1 MAVIESM
8 LKITAHPGLSLL
20 IWCIVLLLALYLAR
34 HYVHQFIRSICRGIY
49 SAMRLAAAEVKGAEK
64 RLARRNR
71 EVLLARGMKRIER
84 TIERE
89 LYQMNAAVVKN
100 TRSYAALHQRI
111 SETITRIADDHRDSM
126 DVPPALPNW
135 KPIIEAIAKIEHPG
149 EAQVTEMLSE
159 IHRLLQQQHS
169 TAVQDHRSATKV
181 RHGLLDKMLP
191 RWTQA
196 ENMLGRVEHSM
207 SALAGR
213 AEKIDATISDYKQ
226 KQADAD
232 SAARVFSASALTE
245 FATSALFLAVVA
257 AGALINFDLIALP
270 LSEITGGGTTI
281 GPFKTAAVVAA
292 VITLVQ
298 LSLGLLLMESLRI
311 TRLFPVI
318 GSLEKRLLRR
328 ITWFTLTLL
337 VVFAGVESSLALL
350 REHMLLDMAALKQT
364 LAGVELSAV
373 PRSVVPVAAQMV
385 MGFILPFW
393 IALGAIP
400 LASFLSSSRAIS
412 GSLAEAFL
420 RLLAFI
426 LRLVGQAIIS
436 TGRVLTAVYDL
447 VIFPT
452 LWLESII
459 GGLPRKSKNPAKP
472 KGRTGLLKRS
482 KNGIEND
489 DQTGQL
495 KESS

>member
-20 IWCIVLLLALYLAR
+20 IWCIVFLLALYLAR

-49 SAMRLAAAEVKGAEK
+49 NAMRLAAAEVKGAEK

-71 EVLLARGMKRIER
+71 EVLLARGMKGIER

-89 LYQMNAAVVKN
+89 LSQMNAAVGKN

-111 SETITRIADDHRDSM
+111 SETITQIADDHRDSM

-149 EAQVTEMLSE
+149 DAQVTEMLSE
-159 IHRLLQQQHS
+159 IHRLLQQQHNA
-169 TAVQDHRSATKV
+169 AVQDHRSATKV

-191 RWTQA
+191 RWTRA
-196 ENMLGRVEHSM
+196 EKMLGRVEHSM
-207 SALAGR
+207 SALAER
-213 AEKIDATISDYKQ
+213 AEKIDATIKDYQQ

-245 FATSALFLAVVA
+245 FATSALFLMVA
-257 AGALINFDLIALP
+257 AGGALINFDLIALP

-281 GPFKTAAVVAA
+281 GPFKTATVVAA
-292 VITLVQ
+292 VLTLVQ
-298 LSLGLLLMESLRI
+298 LSLGLMLMESLGI

-318 GSLEKRLLRR
+318 GSLEKRLLTR
-328 ITWFTLTLL
+328 ITLFTLTLL
-337 VVFAGVESSLALL
+337 VVFAGIESSLALL
-350 REHMLLDMAALKQT
+350 REHMLQDMAALKQT
-364 LAGVELSAV
+364 LAGIEPSAV

-400 LASFLSSSRAIS
+400 LASFLSSSRAIG
-412 GSLAEAFL
+412 GSLAEALLRFVAFVF
-420 RLLAFI
+420 RLL
-426 LRLVGQAIIS
+426 GQASIS
-436 TGRVLTAVYDL
+436 TGRVLTAAYDL
-447 VIFPT
+447 IIFPT

-459 GGLPRKSKNPAKP
+459 GGLPRKSKHPAQP
-472 KGRTGLLKRS
+472 KNRSDLLKPS
-482 KNGIEND
+482 KGEIENG